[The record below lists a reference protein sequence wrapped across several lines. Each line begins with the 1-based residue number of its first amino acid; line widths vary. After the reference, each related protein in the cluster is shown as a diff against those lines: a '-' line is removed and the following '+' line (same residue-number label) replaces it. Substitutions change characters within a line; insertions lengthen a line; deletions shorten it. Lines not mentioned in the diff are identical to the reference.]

1 MRRERAEGDQRAERR
16 RGSREIVRGKDK
28 GKVEEE
34 REEKD
39 EGGDKGLREGEGRG
53 EMGVSVRDDR

>member
-28 GKVEEE
+28 GKGEEE

-53 EMGVSVRDDR
+53 GRER